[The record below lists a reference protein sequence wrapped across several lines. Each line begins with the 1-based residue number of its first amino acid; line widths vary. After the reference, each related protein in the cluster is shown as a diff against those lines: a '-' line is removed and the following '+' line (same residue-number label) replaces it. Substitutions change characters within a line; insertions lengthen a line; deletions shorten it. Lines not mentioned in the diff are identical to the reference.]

1 MKRTPLKRVTP
12 LRKVANFGIQ
22 IASGRGGSGSEVSQ
36 VQKSASIALRPRKRR
51 KLLVRLG
58 GVLENPRFRAFVR
71 TFPCILRGL
80 QAFEFRS
87 DAAPGT
93 KRILSS
99 VEVRH
104 VCSGRIEAAH
114 TGVGS
119 GMGQQTG
126 DENCL
131 PMCVSAHR
139 TGKFSHHALGKEFW
153 MFWGINR
160 EAEVE
165 KMNAAARAEG
175 IPLEVKA
182 K

>member
-12 LRKVANFGIQ
+12 FRKVANFGIQ

-36 VQKSASIALRPRKRR
+36 VQKSTPIAPRPRKRR
-51 KLLVRLG
+51 KFLVRLG

-71 TFPCILRGL
+71 TFPCLL
-80 QAFEFRS
+80 S
-87 DAAPGT
+87 DPDVV
-93 KRILSS
+93 KYKSLM
-99 VEVRH
+99 H
-104 VCSGRIEAAH
+104 VCSGRVEAAH
-114 TGVGS
+114 TGLGT
-119 GMGQQTG
+119 GMGQKTG

-131 PMCVSAHR
+131 PLCVSAHR
-139 TGKFSHHALGKEFW
+139 TGKYSHHALGKSFW
-153 MFWGINR
+153 SFWGINR